1 MRAGRLLR
9 LAGRE
14 LRRSARHFA
23 LASVG
28 VIVGVAAFSFF
39 MALGLGVRDVVLKEV
54 FAMDELE
61 VVPRRLNVDVG
72 PLNLDVSRDVLDD
85 DAATRLA
92 AIDGVG
98 AVFPKM
104 KLLAPAVGG
113 GGYALL
119 GQDIEMELAIDG
131 IAPQLVE
138 ADIGKGF
145 RFGDLGSYPAQGD
158 RCDLR
163 TPCARGGWC
172 KAGACTEMVP
182 VLVSHHLIEVYNGSL
197 SRVHSLP
204 KLSSTAL
211 NGFTFEIVVGDSMV
225 PSAVR
230 EQRKSV
236 RAVVVGISRKALPLG
251 ITVPLSQVRLLNAQF
266 EGESAA
272 AGYHSIVVQAEHQN
286 RVGDVAAG
294 IVDLGYDVS
303 DGGAERAAMLI
314 AVFMLVFALVAGVIV
329 FISAVNVMH
338 VLLMLVAQRK
348 RELGVFRALGATR
361 VDVRRLILVE
371 AGALGLIAGS
381 LGLVFSIAGAWLFD
395 LLSVRYLPDFPYK
408 PETYFDYPAWLLLGS
423 LAFAVVFCCLG
434 ALSPAIRASRL
445 DPARVL
451 STR

>member
-1 MRAGRLLR
+1 
-9 LAGRE
+9 
-14 LRRSARHFA
+14 
-23 LASVG
+23 V
-28 VIVGVAAFSFF
+28 VVGVAAFSFF
-39 MALGLGVRDVVLKEV
+39 MALGLGVREVVLEEV

-72 PLNLDVSRDVLDD
+72 RLRLDASRDALDD
-85 DAATRLA
+85 EAAARLS
-92 AIDGVG
+92 AIEGVG

-113 GGYALL
+113 GGYELF
-119 GQDIEMELAIDG
+119 GQDLEMELAIDG
-131 IAPQLVE
+131 IAPELVAE
-138 ADIGKGF
+138 DVGAGF
-145 RFGDLGSYPAQGD
+145 SFGDRGNYAGEGES
-158 RCDLR
+158 CDLK
-163 TPCARGGWC
+163 TPCVKGGWC
-172 KAGACTEMVP
+172 DDGSCRETVP

-211 NGFTFEIVVGDSMV
+211 NGFRFEIVVGDSMV
-225 PSAVR
+225 PSAAR
-230 EQRKSV
+230 EQRRSLQ
-236 RAVVVGISRKALPLG
+236 AVVVGISPKALPLG
-251 ITVPLSQVRLLNAQF
+251 ITVPLSQVRMLNEQF
-266 EGESAA
+266 EGKAAA

-338 VLLMLVAQRK
+338 VLLMLVAQRR

-361 VDVRRLILVE
+361 ADVRRLILVE

-381 LGLVFSIAGAWLFD
+381 LGLALSVLGAACFD

-408 PETYFDYPAWLLLGS
+408 PETYFDYPPWLLLGS
-423 LAFAVVFCCLG
+423 LAFAVAFCCLG